1 MLLVKLRS
9 KPSEDLCDSI
19 AAERNVLSVTPEP
32 RAELDRRVNA
42 YEIDQNRG
50 RPAADVL
57 DDVRRRL

>member
-19 AAERNVLSVTPEP
+19 AAERNVLSVTPEQ
-32 RAELDRRVNA
+32 RAELDRRLNA

>member
-1 MLLVKLRS
+1 MLPVKWRN
-9 KPSEDLCDSI
+9 KPAEELWAGI
-19 AAERNVLSVTPEP
+19 AADRNVLSVTPEQ
-32 RAELDRRVNA
+32 RAELDRRLNA